1 VVRCSV
7 GKQSMMTKATGDRD
21 IFGMTDSGIQV
32 DKGEPETPSSATPFS
47 FVISWRSLTQ
57 PEAPKAAFPQ
67 APETRANP
75 FDTIRP
81 FGKAPDTIAPPRE
94 ESASLS
100 VPNFATVL
108 DRSSLRKWA
117 ALVGIALLLVT
128 IAIAAMRRIEK
139 SSASPDVAPIQ
150 TTEMGEAGWNSEW
163 VTDRVGSALGR
174 QISLYR
180 PSALMS
186 DYHLKFTGRIER
198 KSLDWVFRAADSRNY
213 QVGKLQASKPGG
225 PLTLVRF
232 AVVRGVEDPHVQIK
246 LPFVSGSGAIKVR
259 LDAIRSR
266 FTIYVQDKVVED
278 WQDDRLKTGGVG
290 FLNEREEQGQVGS
303 VEISFQKAGV
313 R

>member
-1 VVRCSV
+1 
-7 GKQSMMTKATGDRD
+7 MMTNATGDRD

-32 DKGEPETPSSATPFS
+32 DQGEPETPSSATPFS

-57 PEAPKAAFPQ
+57 LEAPKAAFPQ
-67 APETRANP
+67 APATQANP

-81 FGKAPDTIAPPRE
+81 FGKAPDTIAPPLE
-94 ESASLS
+94 ESAAFLS
-100 VPNFATVL
+100 VPNFAPVL

-117 ALVGIALLLVT
+117 ALVGLALLIVT

-139 SSASPDVAPIQ
+139 SSSSPDGAPIQ
-150 TTEMGEAGWNSEW
+150 TMEMGETGWNSEW

-198 KSLDWVFRAADSRNY
+198 KSLNWVFRAADSRNY
-213 QVGKLQASKPGG
+213 QVGKLQASRPGG
-225 PLTLVRF
+225 PLTLIRF

-246 LPFVSGSGAIKVR
+246 LPFVSASGALKVR
-259 LDAIRSR
+259 LDAIGSHL
-266 FTIYVQDKVVED
+266 TIYVQDKVVED
-278 WQDDRLKTGGVG
+278 WHDDRLKTGGVG
-290 FLNEREEQGQVGS
+290 FLNEREEQGQVES